1 MAIVDV
7 SRIPNNN
14 KFDPVREAILELEGL
29 LTGGFAGVTSING
42 QTNDVNIVAGDNI
55 TVAAVNGVIT
65 ISSTASGGVTSINS
79 QTGSVTLE
87 AGDNITITNP
97 SSGVVR
103 IESTASQANV
113 GDGNLLL
120 VAGGGIKTLDSST
133 YEEEVLTWGTQSR
146 IWVNEEKNIFSA
158 NSFDDVTFT
167 IEHADTSSVTDK
179 TNTGG
184 NVIQTMTF
192 DTYGHVRTAE
202 YTDLDNRYLA
212 FRTIQTNND
221 NQQVTATVY
230 NDIVEFEGGGSI
242 SVTKSPV
249 SNEIRFGL
257 ALNDIRFEDG
267 KRVARGFLYW
277 QSNVEP
283 TDSDRPTASTFDFT
297 KGYIN
302 INDSDWA
309 QTPPFTGYPLTTYY
323 IVRFT
328 SIDEGGTGEEARPV
342 SYSSV
347 TEAVGF
353 EGPVSFNSLAEELG
367 GNGLTIIDGGR
378 IRTGIITSL
387 GVERVGIDAGT
398 SFFTERG
405 SYFELETGDIAT
417 TEFSVLDGNARF
429 KGDVTGASGT
439 FGAVDFNKNGYL
451 INASGFQ
458 LDLNGNVTIGGSKFV
473 IPIYADDSSGTN
485 RSFTQNGRE
494 FVLFYNSDVPQ
505 SEVDINTVTGTW
517 IRFIGTDGVDGV
529 DGEQGPTG
537 PEGPAGSD
545 GVDGINGTDGV
556 DGSNGLK
563 TATGLVFYQ
572 FGAISA
578 PSTPTASYFNF
589 STGQFVGLTTGWSED
604 TPLMEAGTST
614 NQYYSSYYTVTETS
628 AGSNI
633 GSVTFTTPTR
643 SFAFN
648 QVVTFSSLET
658 SGSTIINGD
667 NITTGIIAS
676 SDYVSQSGSVFSAD
690 GMAINLNSLSIETP
704 SFAIDGNGDAYFS
717 SGDIAIGSN
726 KITLKAPNYFSSV
739 GEIEFL
745 NPSGNLC
752 ANMRVSSN
760 VINELTLA
768 SYVASTT
775 KGNQLILSSERFY
788 LGRSNGSF
796 IEEDSGNFLRLFG
809 ASGIKMISLPTIAT
823 SANMYIDSVTGTV
836 YRATS
841 SLRYKKDVEDY
852 TRGIED
858 LKKLR
863 PVSFKSINEYEGA
876 TYAGFIAEEVHE
888 AGLTEYVDYNERN
901 EPDAIHYSNLV
912 TLLTKAVQEQQD
924 QIELLKSEIDALKNN
939 TAS

>member
-7 SRIPNNN
+7 SRIPNNS
-14 KFDPVREAILELEGL
+14 KFDPVREAILELEGNIIS
-29 LTGGFAGVTSING
+29 GVAGVASLNG
-42 QTNDVNIVAGDNI
+42 QTGSVNIVAGEN
-55 TVAAVNGVIT
+55 VSVSANNGVIT
-65 ISSTASGGVTSINS
+65 ISSTATGGVTSINS
-79 QTGSVTLE
+79 QTGAVTLE
-87 AGDNITITNP
+87 AGDNVTITNP
-97 SSGVVR
+97 SSGIVR
-103 IESTASQANV
+103 IEADTSQLSV

-133 YEEEVLTWGTQSR
+133 FNEEVLSWGSQDR
-146 IWVNEEKNIFSA
+146 IWTNDEKNIFSA

-192 DTYGHVRTAE
+192 DTYGHVQTAA

-212 FRTIQTNND
+212 FRSIQTNND
-221 NQQVTATVY
+221 NQLTTATSY

-277 QSNVEP
+277 QSNIEP
-283 TDSDRPTASTFDFT
+283 TDADRPTSSTFDFT
-297 KGYIN
+297 KGYID

-309 QTPPFTGYPLTTYY
+309 QTPPLTGYPLTTYY
-323 IVRFT
+323 IVRFV

-342 SYSSV
+342 TYSSV

-378 IRTGIITSL
+378 IRTGVITSL

-439 FGAVDFNKNGYL
+439 FGSVDFNKNGYL

-473 IPIYADDSSGTN
+473 IPVYADDASGTN
-485 RSFTQNGRE
+485 KSFTQNGRE
-494 FVLFYNSDVPQ
+494 FVLFYESDVPQ
-505 SEVDINTVTGTW
+505 SEVDINTITGTW
-517 IRFIGTDGVDGV
+517 VRFIGTDGVDG
-529 DGEQGPTG
+529 EQGPIG
-537 PEGPAGSD
+537 PEGPAGAD
-545 GVDGINGTDGV
+545 GVDGVNGTDGV

-572 FGAISA
+572 FGAINV
-578 PSTPTASYFNF
+578 PSTPTASYFDF
-589 STGQFVGLTTGWSED
+589 STGQFVGLTTGWSTD

-614 NQYYSSYYTVTETS
+614 NQYYSSYYTVTETF
-628 AGSNI
+628 AGSGI

-667 NITTGIIAS
+667 
-676 SDYVSQSGSVFSAD
+676 
-690 GMAINLNSLSIETP
+690 
-704 SFAIDGNGDAYFS
+704 
-717 SGDIAIGSN
+717 
-726 KITLKAPNYFSSV
+726 
-739 GEIEFL
+739 
-745 NPSGNLC
+745 
-752 ANMRVSSN
+752 
-760 VINELTLA
+760 
-768 SYVASTT
+768 
-775 KGNQLILSSERFY
+775 
-788 LGRSNGSF
+788 
-796 IEEDSGNFLRLFG
+796 
-809 ASGIKMISLPTIAT
+809 
-823 SANMYIDSVTGTV
+823 
-836 YRATS
+836 
-841 SLRYKKDVEDY
+841 
-852 TRGIED
+852 
-858 LKKLR
+858 KL
-863 PVSFKSINEYEGA
+863 Y
-876 TYAGFIAEEVHE
+876 
-888 AGLTEYVDYNERN
+888 
-901 EPDAIHYSNLV
+901 
-912 TLLTKAVQEQQD
+912 
-924 QIELLKSEIDALKNN
+924 
-939 TAS
+939 